1 MKCLYLGTKIKQY
14 KKERDLGQW
23 SMAYCELIKNKP
35 GDRLLEYPMQT
46 QARSCL
52 LYTSDAADEER
63 LV

>member
-46 QARSCL
+46 QARSL
-52 LYTSDAADEER
+52 NK
-63 LV
+63 